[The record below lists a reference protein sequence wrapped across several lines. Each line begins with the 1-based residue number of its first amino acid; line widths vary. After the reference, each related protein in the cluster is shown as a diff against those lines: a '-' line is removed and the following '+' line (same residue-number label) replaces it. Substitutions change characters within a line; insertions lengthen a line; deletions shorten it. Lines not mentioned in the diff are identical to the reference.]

1 MPDKLSRTALNLSRA
16 LSELPLVRELVLAR
30 RAGVLAVAAVAGALV
45 ATPAL
50 ADVAVSPTSAVQGD
64 AVDVDL
70 KLTNTGDKPLGT
82 VTVTLPADSPVA
94 EAYPLSN
101 DDWAPKI
108 TTKKLA
114 HALPSMMTDIPVDQA
129 TSAITWIAMPGLA
142 LQPGKTADLRVSL
155 GPMPSL
161 SSYKFTVTAK
171 YSDGTA
177 GPAMTAAA
185 LTLSPPTAQQQAVI
199 DQAHAGMD
207 MGGQDATN
215 GDGTTAG
222 DPNADE
228 NAQFAKIVGDATRG
242 PSALSIV
249 GWIVAGLA
257 LLGGVW
263 LMIRSRHRAEEDDE
277 PSDDED
283 ATTAPPSP
291 TASADEADEV
301 EEKDVEA
308 KQPVAA
314 GKWSLKEE

>member
-1 MPDKLSRTALNLSRA
+1 
-16 LSELPLVRELVLAR
+16 VRELVLAR

-64 AVDVDL
+64 GVDVNF
-70 KLTNTGDKPLGT
+70 KVTNTGDKPLGT

-108 TTKKLA
+108 TTTKLT
-114 HALPSMMTDIPVDQA
+114 HELPSMMTGIPVDQA

-142 LQPGKTADLRVSL
+142 LGPGKSADLRVSL
-155 GPMPSL
+155 GPMPAL
-161 SSYKFTVTAK
+161 SSYKFTVTTK

-177 GPAMTAAA
+177 GPAMTPGT
-185 LTLSPPTAQQQAVI
+185 LTLSPATAQQQAVI
-199 DQAHAGMD
+199 DQAHAGMA

-222 DPNADE
+222 DE
-228 NAQFAKIVGDATRG
+228 NAQFAQIVGDATRG
-242 PSALSIV
+242 PSVLSIV
-249 GWIVAGLA
+249 GWIVAGVA

-263 LMIRSRHRAEEDDE
+263 LMFRSRHRAEEDDE
-277 PSDDED
+277 PSDEDE
-283 ATTAPPSP
+283 ATPPPAPV
-291 TASADEADEV
+291 ASASVEDDEAKE
-301 EEKDVEA
+301 
-308 KQPVAA
+308 PVAA

>member
-1 MPDKLSRTALNLSRA
+1 
-16 LSELPLVRELVLAR
+16 VRELVLAR

-64 AVDVDL
+64 GVDVSF
-70 KLTNTGDKPLGT
+70 KVTNTGNKPIGT

-108 TTKKLA
+108 TTTKLT

-129 TSAITWIAMPGLA
+129 TSAVTWIAMPGLE
-142 LQPGKTADLRVSL
+142 LQPGKSADLKVSL
-155 GPMPSL
+155 GPMPAL

-177 GPAMTAAA
+177 GPAMTPGTLA
-185 LTLSPPTAQQQAVI
+185 LAPATAQQQAVI
-199 DQAHAGMD
+199 DQAHAGMA

-215 GDGTTAG
+215 GGTTAD
-222 DPNADE
+222 DPNAEE
-228 NAQFAKIVGDATRG
+228 NAQFAKVVGDATRG
-242 PSALSIV
+242 PSVLSIV
-249 GWIVAGLA
+249 GWIVAGAA

-263 LMIRSRHRAEEDDE
+263 LMFRSRHRAEEDDE
-277 PSDDED
+277 PEDED
-283 ATTAPPSP
+283 ATTTAPEVE
-291 TASADEADEV
+291 ASAGTEV
-301 EEKDVEA
+301 EASAEAEGEA
-308 KQPVAA
+308 KEPVSA
-314 GKWSLKEE
+314 GKWSLKE

>member
-1 MPDKLSRTALNLSRA
+1 M
-16 LSELPLVRELVLAR
+16 LAR

-64 AVDVDL
+64 AVDVDF
-70 KLTNTGDKPLGT
+70 KVTNTGAKPLGT

-114 HALPSMMTDIPVDQA
+114 HALPSMMTDIPVDEA

-155 GPMPSL
+155 GPMPTL
-161 SSYKFTVTAK
+161 SSYKFTVTTK

-177 GPAMTAAA
+177 GPAMTPGT
-185 LTLSPPTAQQQAVI
+185 LTLSPATAQQQAVI

-207 MGGQDATN
+207 MGGQNAAN

-228 NAQFAKIVGDATRG
+228 NAQFAKVVADATRG
-242 PSALSIV
+242 PSILSIV
-249 GWIVAGLA
+249 GWVVAGLA

-263 LMIRSRHRAEEDDE
+263 LMFRSRHRAEEDDE

-283 ATTAPPSP
+283 ATTAAPPSP
-291 TASADEADEV
+291 TASADEAEAAD
-301 EEKDVEA
+301 EKDVEA